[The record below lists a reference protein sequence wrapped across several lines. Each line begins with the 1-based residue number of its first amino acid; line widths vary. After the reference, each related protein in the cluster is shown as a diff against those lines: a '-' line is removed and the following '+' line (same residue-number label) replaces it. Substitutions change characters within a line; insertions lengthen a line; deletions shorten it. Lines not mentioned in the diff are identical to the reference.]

1 MMFSCNDTPLCPA
14 GHEGPSPTPPHKGEG
29 LNLLQTRHKNRARS
43 KPPAFSPLVGEM
55 PAGREGLAPHTDTAI
70 SRIQP

>member
-14 GHEGPSPTPPHKGEG
+14 GREDPSPTPPHKGEG
-29 LNLLQTRHKNRARS
+29 LNLPHPRRKNRARS
-43 KPPAFSPLVGEM
+43 KPSAFSPLVGEM

-70 SRIQP
+70 PRIFP